1 MIKLRPSWLPPA
13 TCSQVLPP
21 VCPEP
26 GFIVH
31 PSTSE
36 LASQLMIDPES
47 LSNENYSGLYDE
59 NGDYIPQYCDNPD
72 DIPQGMIQA
81 NESTGSAPAPLAERG
96 ADKSNDS
103 PAETL
108 AD

>member
-13 TCSQVLPP
+13 KCSQVLPP

-26 GFIVH
+26 GFIIH

-81 NESTGSAPAPLAERG
+81 NESTGKVPAPLAERG
-96 ADKSNDS
+96 ADNSNDS
-103 PAETL
+103 PADTK